1 MHNSKFLTSVKK
13 QYFLIS
19 IITIVII
26 GFLRLDTFA
35 QDKYPVWG
43 VNLHNQIYK
52 WNGDNWERQYGDLAQ
67 ISVGSAKHI
76 WGVDKN
82 GKIYRMKYKSWV
94 LVPGNL
100 KNVAVG
106 NDGDAW
112 GVNINDVVYRWE
124 RKRWKKIDGSL
135 KMIAVGNRDNIWGI
149 NRKDDIWRWTGNSWE
164 KMPGSLKQISIG
176 SRNNVWGV
184 NKYEDIY
191 YYNGSRW
198 RKMPGSLKDV
208 SVGANNNTNSSQD
221 NYDSKSNYSS
231 SRWAKYSLPSKLN
244 ANWELKNTLFRKTPQ
259 FYGFTRKNKIRADDN
274 YYNIVQTYK
283 NNNDYKVITELK
295 GIYYVFYIKYVRSH
309 SMYVSNTVEYSNLS
323 KAKEADYNNNLTFY
337 GYDKLWFGSPHHY

>member
-1 MHNSKFLTSVKK
+1 V
-13 QYFLIS
+13 
-19 IITIVII
+19 
-26 GFLRLDTFA
+26 
-35 QDKYPVWG
+35 
-43 VNLHNQIYK
+43 
-52 WNGDNWERQYGDLAQ
+52 
-67 ISVGSAKHI
+67 
-76 WGVDKN
+76 
-82 GKIYRMKYKSWV
+82 
-94 LVPGNL
+94 
-100 KNVAVG
+100 
-106 NDGDAW
+106 
-112 GVNINDVVYRWE
+112 
-124 RKRWKKIDGSL
+124 
-135 KMIAVGNRDNIWGI
+135 WGI
-149 NRKDDIWRWTGNSWE
+149 NRKDDIWRWTGNSWKKMPGSLKWISTSADGE
-164 KMPGSLKQISIG
+164 VWGVNRNDDIWRWTGNSWKKMPGSLKQISIG

-184 NKYEDIY
+184 NKYGDIY

-244 ANWELKNTLFRKTPQ
+244 GNWELKNMLNKKTPWG
-259 FYGFTRKNKIRADDN
+259 YGFTRNYKIRAGNND
-274 YYNIVQTYK
+274 YNIVQTYK

-337 GYDKLWFGSPHHY
+337 GYDKKRY